1 MRLAI
6 RHTTRFER
14 DDSALYMMQRLRLR
28 PQSGP
33 GQTVR
38 AWQVTI
44 DGAEPELGYVDG
56 LGNGIDLVRHAGTR
70 NEIAIVAAGVVE
82 TQDRA
87 GVVGVCDGYAPPWVF
102 ERVSGQSPEAA
113 PKGMME
119 AMMDT
124 LPAESGR
131 LDMLHALMSSIHQ
144 LPTPDDADKEAAA
157 AAPDAPALFI
167 AMARHL
173 EIPARYVTGY
183 LMGDTSA
190 PRAVAA
196 MSQSSR
202 TSEAGG
208 KATGT
213 GRIQRMTQT
222 TASAAGA
229 PQAMHAWA
237 EAYVEGLGWVG
248 FDPRMNRCPDERYV
262 RLAVGFGMDDTRA
275 VTGFG
280 ARLLATE
287 VSVIPAP
294 ELV

>member
-14 DDSALYMMQRLRLR
+14 DDSALYVMQRLRLR

-87 GVVGVCDGYAPPWVF
+87 GVIGVSDGYAPPWVF
-102 ERVSGQSPEAA
+102 ERIGEDWPASAPE
-113 PKGMME
+113 GLME
-119 AMMDT
+119 ATMDT

-131 LDMLHALMSSIHQ
+131 LDVLHALMSSIHQ
-144 LPTPDDADKEAAA
+144 LPPLAGADKEAEK

-167 AMARHL
+167 AVARHL

-183 LMGDTSA
+183 LMGDTGA
-190 PRAVAA
+190 PRVAAVMSQSAGEVGGQAAGAGRSQVQKAVAA
-196 MSQSSR
+196 
-202 TSEAGG
+202 AGV
-208 KATGT
+208 
-213 GRIQRMTQT
+213 
-222 TASAAGA
+222 

-275 VTGFG
+275 VAGFG

>member
-14 DDSALYMMQRLRLR
+14 DDNAPYVMQRLRLR

-44 DGAEPELGYVDG
+44 DGIEPELGYVDG
-56 LGNGIDLVRHAGTR
+56 LGNGIDLVRHASTR
-70 NEIAIVAAGVVE
+70 NELSIIAAGVVE

-87 GVVGVCDGYAPPWVF
+87 GVVGVSDDYAPPWVF
-102 ERVSGQSPEAA
+102 ERISKDWPESA
-113 PKGMME
+113 PAGLME
-119 AMMDT
+119 ATMDT

-131 LDMLHALMSSIHQ
+131 LDVLHALMSSIHQ
-144 LPTPDDADKEAAA
+144 WPPAGGADKEAGQE
-157 AAPDAPALFI
+157 APDAPALFI
-167 AMARHL
+167 AVARHL
-173 EIPARYVTGY
+173 EIPARYVSGY
-183 LMGDTSA
+183 LMGDGGA
-190 PRAVAA
+190 PRAAVLMS
-196 MSQSSR
+196 MSQSAG
-202 TSEAGG
+202 TAEAGG
-208 KATGT
+208 QAPGA
-213 GRIQRMTQT
+213 GRAQSQVMT
-222 TASAAGA
+222 SAAGA

-262 RLAVGFGMDDTRA
+262 RLAVGFGVDDTRA
-275 VTGFG
+275 VTGLG
-280 ARLLATE
+280 ARLVATE
-287 VSVIPAP
+287 VNVIPAP

>member
-44 DGAEPELGYVDG
+44 DGIEPELGYVDG
-56 LGNGIDLVRHAGTR
+56 LGNGIDIVRHTSNR

-87 GVVGVCDGYAPPWVF
+87 GVVGTSDGYAPPWVF
-102 ERVSGQSPEAA
+102 ERISDDWPASA
-113 PKGMME
+113 PAGLMDAMME
-119 AMMDT
+119 T
-124 LPAESGR
+124 LPMESGR
-131 LDMLHALMSSIHQ
+131 LDVLHALMSSIHE
-144 LPTPDDADKEAAA
+144 LPPPVAEDEKAAS
-157 AAPDAPALFI
+157 PKLDEPALFI
-167 AMARHL
+167 AVARHL

-183 LMGDTSA
+183 LMGDGGT
-190 PRAVAA
+190 PRAAA
-196 MSQSSR
+196 LMTQSARTAEVGGQASGAGRGQMSQ
-202 TSEAGG
+202 
-208 KATGT
+208 ATV
-213 GRIQRMTQT
+213 
-222 TASAAGA
+222 SAAGA
-229 PQAMHAWA
+229 SQTTHAWA
-237 EAYVEGLGWVG
+237 EAYVNGLGWVG

-262 RLAVGFGMDDTRA
+262 RLAVGFGIDDTRA
-275 VTGFG
+275 VFGFG
-280 ARLLATE
+280 ARLLTTE